1 MVNDNFLILNGA
13 GLMMMKLASLWQDAR
28 VQTIYQ
34 VLQLSANMLISTPLF
49 LLALL
54 LILKFWR

>member
-1 MVNDNFLILNGA
+1 
-13 GLMMMKLASLWQDAR
+13 MMMKLASIWQDNR
-28 VQTIYQ
+28 VQTTCQI
-34 VLQLSANMLISTPLF
+34 LQLSANLLISTPLF

>member
-1 MVNDNFLILNGA
+1 
-13 GLMMMKLASLWQDAR
+13 MMMKLASMWQDDR
-28 VQTIYQ
+28 IQTTYQ

>member
-1 MVNDNFLILNGA
+1 
-13 GLMMMKLASLWQDAR
+13 MMMKLASIWRNSRL
-28 VQTIYQ
+28 QTTCQ

-54 LILKFWR
+54 LILKLWR

>member
-1 MVNDNFLILNGA
+1 
-13 GLMMMKLASLWQDAR
+13 MMMKFASWWQDDRIRTA
-28 VQTIYQ
+28 YQ
-34 VLQLSANMLISTPLF
+34 VLQLSVNMLISTPLF

>member
-1 MVNDNFLILNGA
+1 
-13 GLMMMKLASLWQDAR
+13 MMMKLASLWQDAR
-28 VQTIYQ
+28 VQTTYQ